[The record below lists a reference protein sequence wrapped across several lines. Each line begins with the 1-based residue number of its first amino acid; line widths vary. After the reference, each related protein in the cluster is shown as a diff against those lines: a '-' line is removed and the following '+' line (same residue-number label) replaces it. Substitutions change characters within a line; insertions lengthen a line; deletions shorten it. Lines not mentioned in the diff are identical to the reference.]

1 MKPTTLSH
9 KKMTQSTNNDL
20 KYITDLL
27 VELKSDIKETNKKID
42 NLTADVAIVKTDIA
56 VVKANQDNF
65 KKSIDK
71 IPDLIENM
79 ATVKSSQDYTK
90 EMLSKI
96 DGTQKA
102 QSWSLIVAVF
112 GIVGL
117 LAVALFK
124 MNSH

>member
-1 MKPTTLSH
+1 
-9 KKMTQSTNNDL
+9 MTQSTNNDL

-124 MNSH
+124 MK